1 MVMNFVGRAVLV
13 VGRFFVLF
21 LPYKSYGAEVFCSH
35 WNPNRV
41 VLNSLNTEYALVA
54 HICASL

>member
-1 MVMNFVGRAVLV
+1 VGRVVLV